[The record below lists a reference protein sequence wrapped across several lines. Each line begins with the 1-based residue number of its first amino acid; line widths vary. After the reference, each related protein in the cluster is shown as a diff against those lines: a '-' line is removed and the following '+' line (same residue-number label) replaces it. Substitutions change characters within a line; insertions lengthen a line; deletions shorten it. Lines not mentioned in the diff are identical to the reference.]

1 MAQIRI
7 LEILEAAGGGALKH
21 VSQIA
26 EHLDKDEFDLT
37 VAISPAR
44 MRNPQREIQRLRA
57 FGVRVEAIPMKRRPA
72 PFADL
77 RALRALARLIRRNR
91 YDVVHAHS
99 SKAGFLGRR
108 AAREAGTSKVF
119 YTPHAFAF
127 PCGGASGWLYK
138 RLERMGAGFG
148 GVIVAVSEGEKE
160 LVVRNRIASADRV
173 RVIRNAIEAP
183 PEITAETRAEARAAL
198 GLPQHAPV
206 AGTVGRLV
214 RQKGCEYLVRAA
226 KDVIQR
232 HEDARFVLIGDG
244 GLDARLRSLTKQL
257 GIAENVVFAG
267 HRADA
272 AGLYAAMDLYV
283 QPSLWEGLSYSVL
296 EAMGRGLPVVATDIS
311 GNTDV
316 VKDGAT
322 GLVVPPGDAQAIAE
336 AVRLLLDDVERRR
349 ELGQAARELVL
360 SRHSLADFIEAIA
373 DLYRGG

>member
-1 MAQIRI
+1 M
-7 LEILEAAGGGALKH
+7 
-21 VSQIA
+21 
-26 EHLDKDEFDLT
+26 
-37 VAISPAR
+37 
-44 MRNPQREIQRLRA
+44 
-57 FGVRVEAIPMKRRPA
+57 
-72 PFADL
+72 
-77 RALRALARLIRRNR
+77 
-91 YDVVHAHS
+91 
-99 SKAGFLGRR
+99 
-108 AAREAGTSKVF
+108 
-119 YTPHAFAF
+119 
-127 PCGGASGWLYK
+127 
-138 RLERMGAGFG
+138 
-148 GVIVAVSEGEKE
+148 
-160 LVVRNRIASADRV
+160 
-173 RVIRNAIEAP
+173 
-183 PEITAETRAEARAAL
+183 
-198 GLPQHAPV
+198 
-206 AGTVGRLV
+206 
-214 RQKGCEYLVRAA
+214 
-226 KDVIQR
+226 
-232 HEDARFVLIGDG
+232 
-244 GLDARLRSLTKQL
+244 KQL

>member
-1 MAQIRI
+1 MAQIRV

-21 VSQIA
+21 VFQIA
-26 EHLDKDEFDLT
+26 EHLDKGEFDLT
-37 VAISPAR
+37 VAISPTR

-57 FGVRVEAIPMKRRPA
+57 FGVRVEVIPMKRRPA

-77 RALRALARLIRRNR
+77 RALCALTRLIRRNR

-108 AAREAGTSKVF
+108 AARAAGTPKVF

-127 PCGGASGWLYK
+127 QRGGASGWLYK
-138 RLERMGAGFG
+138 RLERMAASFG

-160 LVVRNRIASADRV
+160 LAVTSGIASADRV
-173 RVIRNAIEAP
+173 RVIKNAVGAA
-183 PEITAETRAEARAAL
+183 PEITAEARAEARAAL
-198 GLPQHAPV
+198 GLPQHAHV

-296 EAMGRGLPVVATDIS
+296 EAMGGGLPVVATDIS

-316 VKDGAT
+316 VKDGVT
-322 GLVVPPGDAQAIAE
+322 GLVVPPRDAQAIAE

-349 ELGQAARELVL
+349 ELGRTARELVL
-360 SRHSLADFIEAIA
+360 SRHNLADFIEAIA
-373 DLYRGG
+373 DLYRVG